1 MHEIIK
7 WKEDTNFHY
16 QDNRQQS
23 FTKDCTGLVTIE
35 IKQME
40 AVVFLFILDKF
51 NSSLPSTPFQLL
63 IIILS
68 YNSQIIFLSYK
79 DQHPLAP
86 KPSKILYTRIHPR
99 IKRWEGAA
107 FKSRGRE
114 RETERERERREG
126 AASKSRGRERERES
140 ERERERRGGV
150 AARVTGGDNFFY
162 L

>member
-1 MHEIIK
+1 MKLLNEKRIQTSITK
-7 WKEDTNFHY
+7 TI
-16 QDNRQQS
+16 DNKVLQKIELVLFEKRNKLMPHFLS
-23 FTKDCTGLVTIE
+23 LVTIE

-40 AVVFLFILDKF
+40 VVVFLYILDKF
-51 NSSLPSTPFQLL
+51 NSSLPSTSFQLL

-68 YNSQIIFLSYK
+68 CNSQIVFLSCK

-107 FKSRGRE
+107 
-114 RETERERERREG
+114 
-126 AASKSRGRERERES
+126 SKSRGRES
-140 ERERERRGGV
+140 
-150 AARVTGGDNFFY
+150 NFFY